1 MVPHGRMKEATV
13 SGQIPPILW
22 FLFWVGLSVGVL
34 GFGFFMAIIIHR
46 GHMKTL
52 EILRLYAEKGIEPP
66 PAVVEMLTR
75 QAGDSDAA
83 RAGRDI
89 AVKAA
94 NFIALLVSAGVAGA
108 IAWWR
113 LNAGGPQ
120 WVVYFFAVSAVFFGM
135 RSFWYLITSLTTS
148 DK

>member
-1 MVPHGRMKEATV
+1 MKEATV

-83 RAGRDI
+83 RAGRLDDGREKP
-89 AVKAA
+89 V
-94 NFIALLVSAGVAGA
+94 LRTRGREPGLG
-108 IAWWR
+108 R
-113 LNAGGPQ
+113 
-120 WVVYFFAVSAVFFGM
+120 VFRQGHR
-135 RSFWYLITSLTTS
+135 RSRR
-148 DK
+148 

>member
-1 MVPHGRMKEATV
+1 M
-13 SGQIPPILW
+13 SGQVPPLLW

-52 EILRLYAEKGIEPP
+52 EILRFYAEKGIEPP
-66 PAVVEMLTR
+66 PAVLEMLTR

-83 RAGRDI
+83 RAGRDAGI
-89 AVKAA
+89 KAA
-94 NFIALLVSAGVAGA
+94 NFIALLVSACVAGG

-113 LNAGGPQ
+113 LSAGGPQ
-120 WVVYFFAVSAVFFGM
+120 LVIYFFALCAVFFGM
-135 RSFWYLITSLTTS
+135 RSLWYLITSLTPS

>member
-1 MVPHGRMKEATV
+1 M
-13 SGQIPPILW
+13 SGQVPPILW
-22 FLFWVGLSVGVL
+22 FLFWVGLSIGIL

-52 EILRLYAEKGIEPP
+52 EILRFYAEKGIEPP

-75 QAGDSDAA
+75 HAGDSDAA
-83 RAGRDI
+83 RAGRD
-89 AVKAA
+89 AGVKAA
-94 NFIALLVSAGVAGA
+94 NFTALLVTACIAGG

-113 LNAGGPQ
+113 TNAGGPQ
-120 WVVYFFAVSAVFFGM
+120 WVVYFFALWAVFFGM
-135 RSFWYLITSLTTS
+135 RSLWYLITSLAPS